1 MDTIRSGEHSIPV
14 ICDTPDFLA
23 VDKPVGLAS
32 IPERNPR
39 NVSLLRVLVDALN
52 HKLYVVHRLDKQ
64 VSGLILF
71 AKTPEFHRYMN
82 LQFEHRHVRKTYLA
96 LVHGSVPAGGRID
109 LPLRRFGSGR
119 MAGDP
124 VTGKPCR
131 TDYDVLERRPEATLL
146 RVRPL
151 TGRKHQIRAH
161 LFAVGHPIVGDP
173 LYGDTR
179 AQRSFP
185 RLMLHALSLEF
196 TLPDGTPQD
205 LSTALPTF

>member
-1 MDTIRSGEHSIPV
+1 MDTIVSGEHSIPV
-14 ICDTPDFLA
+14 ICDTPDLLA

-32 IPERNPR
+32 IPERNPE
-39 NVSLLRVLVDALN
+39 NVSLLRILTEALN
-52 HKLYVVHRLDKQ
+52 RKLYVVHRLDKQ

-96 LVHGSVPAGGRID
+96 LVHGSVPEGGRID
-109 LPLRRFGSGR
+109 LPLRRCGSGR
-119 MAGDP
+119 MAEDP
-124 VTGKPCR
+124 VSGKPCR
-131 TDYDVLERRPEATLL
+131 TDYEVLERRPEATLL
-146 RVRPL
+146 KVRPL

-173 LYGDTR
+173 LYGDKR
-179 AQRSFP
+179 VQRSFS

-196 TLPDGTPQD
+196 TRPDGTPED
-205 LSTALPTF
+205 LRTPVPAF